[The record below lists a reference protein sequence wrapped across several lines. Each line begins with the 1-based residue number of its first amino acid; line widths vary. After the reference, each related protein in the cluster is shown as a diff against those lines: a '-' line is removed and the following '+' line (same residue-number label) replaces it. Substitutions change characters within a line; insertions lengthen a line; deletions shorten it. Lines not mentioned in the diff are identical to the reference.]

1 VSTLVANKL
10 RVLYG
15 QAQALHDASLSVGSP
30 GITCLMG
37 RNGVGKTTTL
47 RAIMGLHPIQGGQL
61 HLDAT
66 DITRLHPHQRA
77 TLGIRLVPQERL
89 VFPGLT
95 VADHLS
101 LARTSRSR
109 GARSDHARGEQWL
122 DLFPVLAER
131 RKQLAETLSGGER
144 KMLAI
149 AQALAG
155 GADFL
160 LMDEPTEGVQ
170 PNVVEQI
177 ARALSEIGKL
187 CGLLLVE
194 QNLDVI
200 LYLGGT
206 GYVME
211 KGAIAVS
218 GTVEELERN
227 GSIDRYLSV

>member
-1 VSTLVANKL
+1 MSTLLVDRL
-10 RVLYG
+10 RVFYG
-15 QAQALHDASLSVGSP
+15 QAQALHEASFSVGSP

-47 RAIMGLHPIQGGQL
+47 RAIMGLQPIQAGQL
-61 HLDAT
+61 HLDGT
-66 DITRLHPHQRA
+66 DITRLYPHQRA
-77 TLGIRLVPQERL
+77 SLGIHLVPQERL

-95 VADHLS
+95 VGDHLRF
-101 LARTSRSR
+101 ARSGRSR
-109 GARSDHARGEQWL
+109 GRRSDHALEQWL

-177 ARALSEIGKL
+177 ARALGEIGKL

-227 GSIDRYLSV
+227 GSINRYLSV

>member
-1 VSTLVANKL
+1 
-10 RVLYG
+10 
-15 QAQALHDASLSVGSP
+15 
-30 GITCLMG
+30 
-37 RNGVGKTTTL
+37 
-47 RAIMGLHPIQGGQL
+47 
-61 HLDAT
+61 
-66 DITRLHPHQRA
+66 
-77 TLGIRLVPQERL
+77 
-89 VFPGLT
+89 
-95 VADHLS
+95 
-101 LARTSRSR
+101 
-109 GARSDHARGEQWL
+109 
-122 DLFPVLAER
+122 
-131 RKQLAETLSGGER
+131 
-144 KMLAI
+144 MLAI